1 MRHVIIHSSTIFGSK
16 FSRTSL
22 LSAALCVNEGAAATG
37 LMGQLAQFENDI
49 SSIWRKEE
57 IWFLIDYCVTAVDF
71 FFKISRQLWLTCLME
86 IFAALAVL
94 NATHDFACMPQ
105 GFENRTFGL
114 MWHTGSCQP
123 FSQNQL
129 LLLPWWVAQLLET
142 PNYQKKERRNHTIG
156 IKLSAQK

>member
-57 IWFLIDYCVTAVDF
+57 IWFLIDYCDCSRLFLQDLAPALIDMSHGNICGISC
-71 FFKISRQLWLTCLME
+71 FKCHPWLCLHATRFRKSHFWPDVAHRKLST
-86 IFAALAVL
+86 IFTEPALAT
-94 NATHDFACMPQ
+94 AMMGGTIIRDPQ
-105 GFENRTFGL
+105 LSKKKRGEIT
-114 MWHTGSCQP
+114 
-123 FSQNQL
+123 QL
-129 LLLPWWVAQLLET
+129 E
-142 PNYQKKERRNHTIG
+142 
-156 IKLSAQK
+156 